1 MMATDPAHYKQ
12 VVTSS
17 RNRGPRQRAQ
27 DQKRLDLLPDRFRFI
42 DLPDLWCVSRDT
54 AGIFLDFLR
63 SARLVKNVS
72 RGIWKVTRRKA

>member
-17 RNRGPRQRAQ
+17 VNRGPRQRAQ
-27 DQKRLDLLPDRFRFI
+27 DQKRLDILPDRFHFV
-42 DLPDLWCVSRDT
+42 DVPGLWRVSRDT
-54 AGIFLDFLR
+54 ARIFLDFLR

-72 RGIWKVTRRKA
+72 RGIWRVTRRTA